1 LVLWKKPAPAGFF
14 VLGSN
19 PIVQRVDWVIPFTDR
34 ELQKAWR
41 ENQRAAKVETRTN
54 AHRLLLFYSVVC
66 GLKAVLLKRQSK
78 DCTDSCPELR
88 EVRHDINKL
97 LDKLAAGE
105 KLKLPSQ
112 LSMNPLENNQERKL
126 KNNQERK
133 FSCGEINQMWRYGG
147 CCKNIEDSELEKK
160 LLDILSWIAQELQ
173 GL

>member
-1 LVLWKKPAPAGFF
+1 LILWKKPAPAGF
-14 VLGSN
+14 LCLRWN
-19 PIVQRVDWVIPFTDR
+19 YIVQRVDWVIPFTDR

-54 AHRLLLFYSVVC
+54 AHRLLLFYSVEC

-78 DCTDSCPELR
+78 DCTDSCRELL

-112 LSMNPLENNQERKL
+112 LSMKPL
-126 KNNQERK
+126 KNNQEREL
-133 FSCGEINQMWRYGG
+133 SCGEINQMWRYGG
-147 CCKNIEDSELEKK
+147 GCENIKDNELEKK

>member
-1 LVLWKKPAPAGFF
+1 MWKKPAPAGFF

-41 ENQRAAKVETRTN
+41 ENQRAAKVKTITN
-54 AHRLLLFYSVVC
+54 AHRLLLFYSVEC

-78 DCTDSCPELR
+78 DCTDSCPELA
-88 EVRHDINKL
+88 EVQHDINKL
-97 LDKLAAGE
+97 LDKLRAGE
-105 KLKLPSQ
+105 NLKLPSQ
-112 LSMNPLENNQERKL
+112 LSMNPLK
-126 KNNQERK
+126 KNQERK
-133 FSCGEINQMWRYGG
+133 FSCAEINQMWRYGG
-147 CCKNIEDSELEKK
+147 CCDNIKDNELEKK

>member
-1 LVLWKKPAPAGFF
+1 M
-14 VLGSN
+14 
-19 PIVQRVDWVIPFTDR
+19 IPFTDR

-41 ENQRAAKVETRTN
+41 ENQEATKVEKKTN
-54 AHRLLLFYSVVC
+54 AHRLLLFYSVEC

-78 DCTDSCPELR
+78 DCTDSCPELV
-88 EVRHDINKL
+88 EVQHDINKL

-105 KLKLPSQ
+105 KLKLPPQ
-112 LSMNPLENNQERKL
+112 LGMKPL

-147 CCKNIEDSELEKK
+147 CCENIKDGELERK

-173 GL
+173 RL

>member
-1 LVLWKKPAPAGFF
+1 MG
-14 VLGSN
+14 G
-19 PIVQRVDWVIPFTDR
+19 VIAFTDR

-41 ENQRAAKVETRTN
+41 ENQEATKVEKKTN
-54 AHRLLLFYSVVC
+54 AHRLLLFYSVEC

-78 DCTDSCPELR
+78 DCTDSCPELV
-88 EVRHDINKL
+88 EVQHDINKL

-105 KLKLPSQ
+105 KLKLPPQ
-112 LSMNPLENNQERKL
+112 LGMKPL

-147 CCKNIEDSELEKK
+147 CCENIKDGELERK

-173 GL
+173 RL